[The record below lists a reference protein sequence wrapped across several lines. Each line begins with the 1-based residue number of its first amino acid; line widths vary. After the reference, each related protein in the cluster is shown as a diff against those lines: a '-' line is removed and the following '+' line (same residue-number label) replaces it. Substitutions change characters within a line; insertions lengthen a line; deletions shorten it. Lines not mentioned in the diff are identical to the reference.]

1 MKIRLIGKRNN
12 LGIGVH
18 YTNFADALKR
28 VGHWGACVEEFDC
41 EDPLKLEAE
50 ARLSEPDDINI
61 CFVSIP
67 LQDHFRG
74 TNIQWVVFEST
85 RVPPTIMSTM
95 LTADQVWVPSAWGR
109 DVLIQNGLE
118 ANGLEATRCYVVPEG
133 VDTDQ
138 YHPYAPRVDSP
149 VITYLIT
156 GKYELRKSIIET
168 VYAWSLE
175 FGNDP
180 DVELVI
186 KTDHFFNPEA
196 KYNELT
202 RWIGEL
208 GLTNV
213 RVIWGSVP
221 AADMADLYQQSD
233 VFVLPS
239 KGEGWG
245 LPMIEAAAVG
255 LPIITTW
262 HSAHVEFLQH
272 IQSSV
277 VTVEH
282 DMIPVACQDYQLF
295 YPTPDGN
302 WGSWAQPRIDSLRL
316 ALKKSRQSLDYLRKR
331 AKENSEIIRRN
342 FTWAQSVD
350 HALQT
355 LHQQGLLK

>member
-12 LGIGVH
+12 LGIGTH
-18 YTNFADALKR
+18 FANFADALRR
-28 VGHWGACVEEFDC
+28 VSHWGACVEEFDC
-41 EDPLKLEAE
+41 EDPQRLEAE
-50 ARLSEPDDINI
+50 ARTSGPDDINI

-67 LQDHFRG
+67 LQDHFQG

-85 RVPPTIMSTM
+85 RVPPTVMSTM

-109 DVLIQNGLE
+109 SVLIENGLDP
-118 ANGLEATRCYVVPEG
+118 ARCELVPEG

-138 YHPYAPRVDSP
+138 YHSYAPRVNTP
-149 VITYLIT
+149 ILTYLIT

-168 VYAWSLE
+168 VYAWSQE

-186 KTDHFFNPEA
+186 KTDHFFNREA

-202 RWIGEL
+202 KWIGEL

-213 RVIWGSVP
+213 RVIWGSVA
-221 AADMADLYQQSD
+221 AADMADLYQQSH

-245 LPMIEAAAVG
+245 LPLIEAAAVG

-262 HSAHVEFLQH
+262 HSAHTEFLQH

-277 VTVEH
+277 ISVEH
-282 DMIPVACQDYQLF
+282 DMVPVACQDYQLF
-295 YPTPDGN
+295 YPVPDGN
-302 WGSWAQPRIDSLRL
+302 WGEWAQPRVDSIRQ
-316 ALKKSRQSLDYLRKR
+316 ALKKSRDSYDYLAKR
-331 AKENSEIIRRN
+331 ARENSVIIRKN
-342 FTWAQSVD
+342 YSWAQSAD
-350 HALQT
+350 RALQT
-355 LHQQGLLK
+355 LQKHGLLK

>member
-12 LGIGVH
+12 LGIGTH
-18 YTNFADALKR
+18 FANFADALRR
-28 VGHWGACVEEFDC
+28 VSHWGSCVEEFDC

-50 ARLSEPDDINI
+50 ARLSQPDDVNI

-67 LQDHFRG
+67 LQDYFRG

-85 RVPPTIMSTM
+85 RVPPTVMSTM
-95 LTADQVWVPSAWGR
+95 LTADQVWVPSAWGQS
-109 DVLIQNGLE
+109 VLIENGLDP
-118 ANGLEATRCYVVPEG
+118 ARCKIVPEG
-133 VDTDQ
+133 VDTDR
-138 YHPYAPRVDSP
+138 YPPYAPRVNSP
-149 VITYLIT
+149 ILTYLIT

-168 VYAWSLE
+168 VYAWHQE

-186 KTDHFFNPEA
+186 KTDHFFNKEA

-213 RVIWGSVP
+213 RVMWGSVP
-221 AADMADLYQQSD
+221 ANDMADLYQQAH

-245 LPMIEAAAVG
+245 LPLIEAAAVG

-262 HSAHVEFLQH
+262 HSAHTEFLQH

-277 VTVEH
+277 ITVEH
-282 DMIPVACQDYQLF
+282 DMVQVACQDYQFF
-295 YPTPDGN
+295 YPAPDGN
-302 WGSWAQPRIDSLRL
+302 WGEWAQPRIDSIRQ
-316 ALKKSRQSLDYLRKR
+316 AFKTSRQSYTYLQKR
-331 AKENSEIIRRN
+331 ARENSSIIRKT
-342 FTWAQSVD
+342 FSWAQSAD
-350 HALQT
+350 RALQT
-355 LHQQGLLK
+355 LQKHGLLK

>member
-1 MKIRLIGKRNN
+1 VKIRLIGKRNN
-12 LGIGVH
+12 LGIGTH
-18 YTNFADALKR
+18 FANFADALKR
-28 VGHWGACVEEFDC
+28 VSHWGACVEEFDC
-41 EDPLKLEAE
+41 EDPQRLLAE
-50 ARLSEPDDINI
+50 AQISKPGDINI

-67 LQDHFRG
+67 LQDYFEG

-85 RVPPTIMSTM
+85 LVPPTVMRTM
-95 LTADQVWVPSAWGR
+95 LTADQVWVPSTWGQS
-109 DVLIQNGLE
+109 VLIKNGLDP
-118 ANGLEATRCYVVPEG
+118 ARCEVVPEG

-149 VITYLIT
+149 ILTYLII
-156 GKYELRKSIIET
+156 GKYELRKSIVET
-168 VYAWSLE
+168 VYAWSQE

-186 KTDHFFNPEA
+186 KTDHFFNKEA

-213 RVIWGSVP
+213 RVMWGGVT
-221 AADMADLYQQSD
+221 ANDMADLYQQSHI
-233 VFVLPS
+233 FVLPT

-245 LPMIEAAAVG
+245 LPLIEAAAVG

-262 HSAHVEFLQH
+262 HSAHTEFLQH

-277 VTVEH
+277 IAVEH

-295 YPTPDGN
+295 YPAPDGN
-302 WGSWAQPRIDSLRL
+302 WGSWAQPRIDSIQAALR
-316 ALKKSRQSLDYLRKR
+316 KSRDSYDYLQRR
-331 AKENSEIIRRN
+331 ACENSHIIRKT
-342 FTWAQSVD
+342 FSWAQSAD
-350 HALQT
+350 RALLT
-355 LHQQGLLK
+355 LQKHGLLK